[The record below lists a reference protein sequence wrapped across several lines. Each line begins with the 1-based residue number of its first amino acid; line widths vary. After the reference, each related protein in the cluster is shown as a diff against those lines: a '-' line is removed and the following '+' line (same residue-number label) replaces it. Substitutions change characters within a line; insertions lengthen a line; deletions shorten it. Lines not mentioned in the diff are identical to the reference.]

1 MDQVLYDLM
10 DWAGIEEIVYSE
22 AANPERLLG
31 AHEVEEGL
39 LIQVFMPHAVAV
51 AAKVG
56 NESYPME
63 LQDEAGYYAVLLH
76 GKKMSKYLLEITY
89 DNGTTEELQDPYAFP
104 SQFTD
109 AELKKFDAGI
119 YYDVYRKMGA
129 HPMTIDGVSGV
140 YFAVWAPCAMR
151 VSVVGDFNMW
161 DGRRH
166 QMKRLGDSGVFELF
180 MPGLKAGT
188 LYKYEIKN
196 HRGEPMLKSD
206 PYGNYSELRPDNASI
221 VWDLEQFTW
230 SDEVWMK
237 NR

>member
-1 MDQVLYDLM
+1 MIGKFEKSQFLSNFRLYILGGLSMDQVLYDLM

-89 DNGTTEELQDPYAFP
+89 DNGTTEELQDTH
-104 SQFTD
+104 SR
-109 AELKKFDAGI
+109 L
-119 YYDVYRKMGA
+119 
-129 HPMTIDGVSGV
+129 SL
-140 YFAVWAPCAMR
+140 
-151 VSVVGDFNMW
+151 
-161 DGRRH
+161 
-166 QMKRLGDSGVFELF
+166 QMQS
-180 MPGLKAGT
+180 
-188 LYKYEIKN
+188 
-196 HRGEPMLKSD
+196 
-206 PYGNYSELRPDNASI
+206 
-221 VWDLEQFTW
+221 
-230 SDEVWMK
+230 
-237 NR
+237 

>member
-51 AAKVG
+51 SAKVG

-89 DNGTTEELQDPYAFP
+89 DNGTTKELQDPYAFP

-119 YYDVYRKMGA
+119 YYDVYRKMAVPISRMLCISFCVIGSSSRFSVQA
-129 HPMTIDGVSGV
+129 ILQTVFSSFYCHLSLPCTLRAMPSRANRQAGSCASDIFSCSRRNVS
-140 YFAVWAPCAMR
+140 
-151 VSVVGDFNMW
+151 
-161 DGRRH
+161 
-166 QMKRLGDSGVFELF
+166 
-180 MPGLKAGT
+180 
-188 LYKYEIKN
+188 
-196 HRGEPMLKSD
+196 
-206 PYGNYSELRPDNASI
+206 
-221 VWDLEQFTW
+221 
-230 SDEVWMK
+230 
-237 NR
+237 

>member
-1 MDQVLYDLM
+1 
-10 DWAGIEEIVYSE
+10 
-22 AANPERLLG
+22 
-31 AHEVEEGL
+31 
-39 LIQVFMPHAVAV
+39 
-51 AAKVG
+51 
-56 NESYPME
+56 ME

-180 MPGLKAGT
+180 MPGLEVGA
-188 LYKYEIKN
+188 LYKYEIKIIT
-196 HRGEPMLKSD
+196 
-206 PYGNYSELRPDNASI
+206 AS
-221 VWDLEQFTW
+221 
-230 SDEVWMK
+230 
-237 NR
+237 RC

>member
-56 NESYPME
+56 NKSYPME

-109 AELKKFDAGI
+109 AELKSL
-119 YYDVYRKMGA
+119 
-129 HPMTIDGVSGV
+129 T
-140 YFAVWAPCAMR
+140 
-151 VSVVGDFNMW
+151 
-161 DGRRH
+161 
-166 QMKRLGDSGVFELF
+166 QE
-180 MPGLKAGT
+180 
-188 LYKYEIKN
+188 
-196 HRGEPMLKSD
+196 
-206 PYGNYSELRPDNASI
+206 SI
-221 VWDLEQFTW
+221 MMYTAKWV
-230 SDEVWMK
+230 
-237 NR
+237 RIR